1 MTVQTITA
9 ADGLAVP
16 ERSVGSTWFVGCGN
30 MSGAMIA
37 GWRSA
42 GVDFGNSIAI
52 RPSNRP
58 VEGLRTVRS
67 LGDAGKPAET
77 LLLGFKP
84 QVLGELAPQ
93 LEPYSDGAIIVSILA
108 GVELVT
114 LKALFPKALAI
125 VRAMPNL
132 PVAVRRG
139 VVGLVSDDASPGLRD
154 RLGEH
159 YRLLGTAVWSP
170 QEAAFGALGSVS
182 GAGPAY
188 VARFIAALAEA
199 GEARGLDPEL
209 AQVVARETVFGTAWL
224 TASGSESLDELV
236 ERVRS
241 PKGTTDAGLR
251 VLDIELP
258 GLIRRTLDAAADRS
272 RELAEA
278 ARQIASS
285 TALA

>member
-42 GVDFGNSIAI
+42 GVDFGNSVAI

-241 PKGTTDAGLR
+241 PKGTTDAGLQ

>member
-84 QVLGELAPQ
+84 QLLGELAPQ

-114 LKALFPKALAI
+114 LKALFPEARAI

-199 GEARGLDPEL
+199 GVARGLDPEL

-224 TASGSESLDELV
+224 AASGSESLDELV

-241 PKGTTDAGLR
+241 PNGTTDAGLQ
-251 VLDIELP
+251 VLDTELP

>member
-16 ERSVGSTWFVGCGN
+16 KRSVGSTWFVGCGN

-42 GVDFGNSIAI
+42 GVDFGNSVAI

-139 VVGLVSDDASPGLRD
+139 VVGLVSDDASPRLRD

-224 TASGSESLDELV
+224 AASGSESLDELV

-251 VLDIELP
+251 VLDTELP

>member
-84 QVLGELAPQ
+84 QLLGELAPQ

-114 LKALFPKALAI
+114 LKALFPEARAI

-199 GEARGLDPEL
+199 GVARGLDPEL

-224 TASGSESLDELV
+224 AASGSESLDELV

-241 PKGTTDAGLR
+241 PKGTTDAGLQ
-251 VLDIELP
+251 VLDTELP
-258 GLIRRTLDAAADRS
+258 GLIQRTLDAAADRS

>member
-16 ERSVGSTWFVGCGN
+16 ERLVGSTWFVGCGN

-42 GVDFGNSIAI
+42 GVDFGNSVAI

-93 LEPYSDGAIIVSILA
+93 LEPFSDGAIIVSILA

-114 LKALFPKALAI
+114 LKTLFPKALAI

-224 TASGSESLDELV
+224 AASGSESLDELV

-241 PKGTTDAGLR
+241 PKGTTDAGLQ
-251 VLDIELP
+251 VLDTELP

-285 TALA
+285 AALA

>member
-42 GVDFGNSIAI
+42 GVDFGNSVAI

-224 TASGSESLDELV
+224 AASGSESLDELV

-241 PKGTTDAGLR
+241 PKGTTDAGLQ
-251 VLDIELP
+251 VLDSELP

>member
-42 GVDFGNSIAI
+42 GVDFGNSVAI

-114 LKALFPKALAI
+114 LKTLFPKALAI

-224 TASGSESLDELV
+224 AASGSESLDELV

-241 PKGTTDAGLR
+241 PKGTTDAGLQ
-251 VLDIELP
+251 VLDSELP

>member
-42 GVDFGNSIAI
+42 GVDFGNSVAI

-93 LEPYSDGAIIVSILA
+93 LEPFSDGAIIVSILA

-170 QEAAFGALGSVS
+170 QEAAFGALGSIS

-224 TASGSESLDELV
+224 AASGSESLDELV

-241 PKGTTDAGLR
+241 PKGTTDAGLQ
-251 VLDIELP
+251 VLDSELP

>member
-67 LGDAGKPAET
+67 LGEAGKPAET

-84 QVLGELAPQ
+84 QLLGELAPQ

-114 LKALFPKALAI
+114 LKALFPEARAI

-209 AQVVARETVFGTAWL
+209 AQVVARETVFGTASL
-224 TASGSESLDELV
+224 AASGSESLDDLV

-241 PKGTTDAGLR
+241 P
-251 VLDIELP
+251 
-258 GLIRRTLDAAADRS
+258 
-272 RELAEA
+272 
-278 ARQIASS
+278 

>member
-42 GVDFGNSIAI
+42 GVDFGNSVAI

-170 QEAAFGALGSVS
+170 QEAAFGALGSIS

-224 TASGSESLDELV
+224 AASGSESLDELV

-241 PKGTTDAGLR
+241 PKGTTDAGLQ
-251 VLDIELP
+251 VLDSELP

>member
-1 MTVQTITA
+1 MTIQTITA

-42 GVDFGNSIAI
+42 GVDFGNSVAI

-224 TASGSESLDELV
+224 AASGSESLDELV

-241 PKGTTDAGLR
+241 PKGTTDAGLQ
-251 VLDIELP
+251 VLDSELP

>member
-42 GVDFGNSIAI
+42 GVDFGNSVAI

-84 QVLGELAPQ
+84 QLLGELAPQ

-224 TASGSESLDELV
+224 AASGSESLDELV

-241 PKGTTDAGLR
+241 PKGTTDAGLQ
-251 VLDIELP
+251 VLDSELP

>member
-42 GVDFGNSIAI
+42 GVDFGNSVAI

-84 QVLGELAPQ
+84 QLLGELAPQ

-114 LKALFPKALAI
+114 LKTLFPKALAI

-224 TASGSESLDELV
+224 AASGSESLDELV

-241 PKGTTDAGLR
+241 PKGTTDAGLQ
-251 VLDIELP
+251 VLDSELP

>member
-84 QVLGELAPQ
+84 QLLGELAPQ

-114 LKALFPKALAI
+114 LKALFPKARAI

-199 GEARGLDPEL
+199 GVARGLDPEL

-224 TASGSESLDELV
+224 AASGSESLDELV

-241 PKGTTDAGLR
+241 PKGTTDAGLQ
-251 VLDIELP
+251 VLDTELP

>member
-42 GVDFGNSIAI
+42 GVDFGNSVAI

-84 QVLGELAPQ
+84 QLLGELAPQ

-114 LKALFPKALAI
+114 LKALFPEARAI

-224 TASGSESLDELV
+224 AASGSESLDELV

-241 PKGTTDAGLR
+241 PKGTTDAGLQ
-251 VLDIELP
+251 VLDSELP

>member
-42 GVDFGNSIAI
+42 GIDFGNSVAI